1 MRGERETVPLG
12 AIGLGVQPGFSSV
25 ELCDEAVQPESNKI
39 RALLA
44 DRGMTQ
50 ENFSRRV
57 RVVTKR
63 HLERIEAGEN
73 VPMLTTAMAIAT
85 VLGVPLEKVFSLKIR
100 TRDAL

>member
-12 AIGLGVQPGFSSV
+12 AIGRGVQPGFSSV
-25 ELCDEAVQPESNKI
+25 ELFDEAVQPESNKI

-73 VPMLTTAMAIAT
+73 VPTLTTAMAIAT
-85 VLGVPLEKVFSLKIR
+85 VLGVPLEKVFNIKIK